1 MLLQM
6 CLVGCYQPPSSP
18 NNELTDAPSAVLRI
32 KLPFTNP
39 SSLRLTGADPS
50 LAFDETELWSVVSG
64 TPFDLQMAK
73 SEGVPPSWTN
83 DPMAVM
89 RLNIGPASEVEP
101 ALTKDGLLLA
111 FASDRSGGAHQLY
124 LAKRNTISLLF
135 DAPIQTNLTFPA
147 DFRGF
152 DMSPDGLKLYIVDNG
167 MLRVMKRTSPTGE
180 FVFDKMIS
188 VPDANFRYP
197 SVSFDELE
205 IIYNDKN
212 TQRVMHATLAA
223 DKKSYEN
230 PTALQVGE
238 SCSLLEDADLSA
250 DAMTVVYN
258 CDGFIHI
265 ARRQ

>member
-32 KLPFTNP
+32 NLPFTNP
-39 SSLRLTGADPS
+39 ASLRLTGADPS
-50 LAFDETELWSVVSG
+50 LAFDETELWSVGSA
-64 TPFDLQMAK
+64 TPFDLQVAK

-111 FASDRSGGAHQLY
+111 FASDRSGGAYKLF
-124 LAKRNTISLLF
+124 LATRIAKNLPFNTPS
-135 DAPIQTNLTFPA
+135 QTNLAFPRTFQ
-147 DFRGF
+147 GF

-167 MLRVMKRTSPTGE
+167 MLRVMKRASLTGE
-180 FVFDKMIS
+180 FVFDKMINLPVTDFS
-188 VPDANFRYP
+188 YP

-205 IIYNDKN
+205 IVYSDKN
-212 TQRVMHATLAA
+212 TATVMHATLNA
-223 DKKSYEN
+223 DKNSYEL
-230 PTALQVGE
+230 PTVLAVGE
-238 SCSLLEDADLSA
+238 TCSLLEDADLSA

-258 CDGFIHI
+258 CNGSIHI
-265 ARRQ
+265 ARR

>member
-1 MLLQM
+1 
-6 CLVGCYQPPSSP
+6 
-18 NNELTDAPSAVLRI
+18 
-32 KLPFTNP
+32 
-39 SSLRLTGADPS
+39 
-50 LAFDETELWSVVSG
+50 
-64 TPFDLQMAK
+64 
-73 SEGVPPSWTN
+73 
-83 DPMAVM
+83 M
-89 RLNIGPASEVEP
+89 RLNNGGGNNVEP

-111 FASDRSGGAHQLY
+111 FATNRIGGVYKLF
-124 LAKRNTISLLF
+124 LAKRSAINLPF
-135 DAPIQTNLTFPA
+135 DAAIQTNLTFPA

-152 DMSPDGLKLYIVDNG
+152 DISPDGLKIYIVDNG
-167 MLRVMKRTSPTGE
+167 MLHVMKRTSLTGE
-180 FVFDKMIS
+180 FVFDKMINLPVTDFS
-188 VPDANFRYP
+188 YP

-205 IIYNDKN
+205 ILYNDKN

-258 CDGFIHI
+258 CNGSIHI